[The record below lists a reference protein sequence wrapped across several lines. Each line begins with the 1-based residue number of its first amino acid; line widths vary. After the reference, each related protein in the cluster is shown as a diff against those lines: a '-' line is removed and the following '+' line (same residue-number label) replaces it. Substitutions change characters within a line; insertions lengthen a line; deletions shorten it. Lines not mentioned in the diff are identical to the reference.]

1 MTYMSFVDTILV
13 VWIFVAVTGVAVMLI
28 STRTD
33 LTD

>member
-1 MTYMSFVDTILV
+1 MTYMSFVDTLLV
-13 VWIFVAVTGVAVMLI
+13 VWMFVAVGVAVMLI